1 MDDPIYNLL
10 ISLTLIP
17 VAIGLNIWVRQRR
30 RRRLNESGEEEF
42 DSLSATLISTLGEG
56 LAVISSLLCVIW
68 IMGGIVRFL
77 FPAMFGAKL

>member
-10 ISLTLIP
+10 ISITLIP

-30 RRRLNESGEEEF
+30 RRRLNESGEGEF
-42 DSLSATLISTLGEG
+42 DSLSATLISTIGEG
-56 LAVISSLLCVIW
+56 LAVVASLMCVIW
-68 IMGGIVRFL
+68 IMGGIVRFI

>member
-10 ISLTLIP
+10 ISFTLIP

-30 RRRLNESGEEEF
+30 RRRLNESGDAEF
-42 DSLSATLISTLGEG
+42 NSLSVTLISTIGEG
-56 LAVISSLLCVIW
+56 LAVVSSLMCVIW

-77 FPAMFGAKL
+77 FPAMFGTKL

>member
-30 RRRLNESGEEEF
+30 RHRLNESGEEEF

>member
-30 RRRLNESGEEEF
+30 RRRLNESGEG
-42 DSLSATLISTLGEG
+42 SLIAS
-56 LAVISSLLCVIW
+56 
-68 IMGGIVRFL
+68 R
-77 FPAMFGAKL
+77 

>member
-17 VAIGLNIWVRQRR
+17 VAIGLNIWVRHRR

-42 DSLSATLISTLGEG
+42 ASLSATLISTLGEG

>member
-17 VAIGLNIWVRQRR
+17 VAIGLNIWVRHRR
-30 RRRLNESGEEEF
+30 HRRLNESGDQEF

-56 LAVISSLLCVIW
+56 LAIISSLLCVIW
-68 IMGGIVRFL
+68 IMGGIVRYL

>member
-10 ISLTLIP
+10 ISFTLIP

-30 RRRLNESGEEEF
+30 RRRLNESGEGEF
-42 DSLSATLISTLGEG
+42 DSLSATLISTIGEG
-56 LAVISSLLCVIW
+56 LAVVTSLMCVIW

-77 FPAMFGAKL
+77 FPAMFGAKI

>member
-30 RRRLNESGEEEF
+30 RRRLNESGEGEF
-42 DSLSATLISTLGEG
+42 NSLSVTLISTIGEG
-56 LAVISSLLCVIW
+56 LAVVSSLMCVIW
-68 IMGGIVRFL
+68 IMGE
-77 FPAMFGAKL
+77 

>member
-10 ISLTLIP
+10 ISFTLIP

-30 RRRLNESGEEEF
+30 RRRLNESGEGEF
-42 DSLSATLISTLGEG
+42 DSLSATLISTIGEG
-56 LAVISSLLCVIW
+56 LAVVSSLMCVIW

-77 FPAMFGAKL
+77 FPAMFGAKI

>member
-30 RRRLNESGEEEF
+30 RRRLNESGEGEF
-42 DSLSATLISTLGEG
+42 NSLSVTLISTIGEG
-56 LAVISSLLCVIW
+56 LAVVSSLMCGIW